1 MVMTL
6 IACAS
11 SVGYVMALTQMPAKI
26 TAFFL
31 TISDNKYVILFLIN
45 ILLLV
50 LGCLVDMAPSILICT
65 PILLPVM
72 INFGVDPVHFGM
84 IMMLNLGIGLCHP
97 PVGAILFVGCAVGKG
112 DHRAGHAHDL
122 AVLRR
127 HVRRADAG
135 DLHSGAVAVAAL
147 DRH

>member
-1 MVMTL
+1 
-6 IACAS
+6 
-11 SVGYVMALTQMPAKI
+11 MALTQMPAKI

-31 TISDNKYVILFLIN
+31 TISDNKYVILLLIN
-45 ILLLV
+45 FLLLV
-50 LGCLVDMAPSILICT
+50 LGCLMDMAPSILICT

-97 PVGAILFVGCAVGKG
+97 PVGAMLFVGCAVGKVT
-112 DHRAGHAHDL
+112 HRAGHAHDL

-135 DLHSGAVAVAAL
+135 HLTSRRCRCGC
-147 DRH
+147 RRW